1 MNDTD
6 LLKRLPPLAEPMDPR
21 ARDRIRAMVDARTAE
36 PEQREMPAR
45 RRRRV
50 VRMGILAAAAVIA
63 ATAAGVVVDRPWT
76 ADEPVAI
83 PLDNGT
89 HNNGFNID
97 IPDPNLVVD
106 PASLPSTVAEFAP
119 SIRLPDGGSYDEW
132 INYATANY
140 SPEYSYETT
149 RSTVVFRMATI
160 AQCQWVQQ
168 WLTATASSN
177 GAKASEAIR
186 VLPGVSTWLRGAGEF
201 DAGYFDTLLNQM
213 RQGNVAQ
220 VQSFENGCP
229 FTGSWGNTASEQ
241 DGKAMGDLAPAIQIV
256 RSYLNEGGDPEA
268 FNWHAGVRLAHL
280 IEWSDPDVQPGPI
293 FPGLIY
299 IAPTTEDGV
308 MLISPS
314 ESGTR
319 FCAVISDASVAR
331 GIVDPDRFP
340 PDPTSLNS
348 PWDNYPGPVSCTRG
362 GWPG

>member
-6 LLKRLPPLAEPMDPR
+6 LLKRLPLESEPLDPV
-21 ARDRIRAMVDARTAE
+21 ARDRIRALVVARTTGLQARALR
-36 PEQREMPAR
+36 EQR
-45 RRRRV
+45 RRRA
-50 VRMGILAAAAVIA
+50 VRMGVLAVAAVIA
-63 ATAAGVVVDRPWT
+63 ATAASVIANHPWT
-76 ADEPVAI
+76 TDEPVAI
-83 PLDNGT
+83 PLDQGANA
-89 HNNGFNID
+89 NGFID
-97 IPDPNLVVD
+97 ISDPNGVVN
-106 PASLPSTVAEFAP
+106 PALLPSTVAEFAP
-119 SIRLPDGGSYDEW
+119 SIRLPEGGSYDEW
-132 INYATANY
+132 INYATTNFR
-140 SPEYSYETT
+140 PEYSYETT
-149 RSTVVFRMATI
+149 RSTVVFKMATI

-168 WLTATASSN
+168 WLTATDSSN

-186 VLPGVSTWLRGAGEF
+186 VLPGISTWLRGAGEF
-201 DAGYFDTLLNQM
+201 DNGYFDSLVNQM
-213 RQGNVAQ
+213 RQGNVPQ

-229 FTGSWGNTASEQ
+229 FTGSWGDTASEQ
-241 DGKAMGDLAPAIQIV
+241 DGKATGDLAPAIQIV

-268 FNWHAGVRLAHL
+268 FNWHAGDRMAHL

-299 IAPTTEDGV
+299 IAPTTADGV

-319 FCAVISDASVAR
+319 FCAVISDDAVAR

-362 GWPG
+362 GWPS